1 MRRTAAFI
9 ILVLIMVQ
17 TVVIVSAQ
25 PGERPFPWRP
35 RFNETTPDKLR
46 EFERRIE
53 TYVIGK
59 IVISSLNFLLYGYIT
74 YFYLKLYREN
84 ESKFSLALAG
94 LSVVLLV
101 YSVSSNPLI
110 LLVIL
115 LVFRGSDP
123 LWMNVF
129 NFVPDL
135 LATVV
140 AFIMIYLS
148 KT

>member
-1 MRRTAAFI
+1 MRRTATFI
-9 ILVLIMVQ
+9 ILALIMVQ

-25 PGERPFPWRP
+25 PGERPYPWRP

-110 LLVIL
+110 LLV
-115 LVFRGSDP
+115 FRGSDP

>member
-9 ILVLIMVQ
+9 ILALIMVQ

-25 PGERPFPWRP
+25 PGERFFPWRL

-110 LLVIL
+110 LLV
-115 LVFRGSDP
+115 FRGSDP

-129 NFVPDL
+129 NFIPDM

-140 AFIMIYLS
+140 AFIMIYIS

>member
-9 ILVLIMVQ
+9 ILALIMVQ

-110 LLVIL
+110 LLV
-115 LVFRGSDP
+115 FRGSDP

-129 NFVPDL
+129 NFIPDM

-140 AFIMIYLS
+140 AFIMIYIS

>member
-1 MRRTAAFI
+1 MRKTAAFI
-9 ILVLIMVQ
+9 ILALIMVQ
-17 TVVIVSAQ
+17 TVVIASAQ
-25 PGERPFPWRP
+25 PGEKFFPWRP

-110 LLVIL
+110 LLV
-115 LVFRGSDP
+115 FRGSDP
-123 LWMNVF
+123 VWMNVF
-129 NFVPDL
+129 NFVPDM